1 MSISHLNILS
11 YICLCTPTN
20 SLPTKDG
27 LNNGGLPTSNTS
39 RGTDSNPGSATEE
52 ALMAAERLFG
62 CKIIRQQNPEGR
74 VTFIIATDNGQK
86 LDFDEKQISYEK
98 IIYK

>member
-1 MSISHLNILS
+1 MTSQTQTSAKN
-11 YICLCTPTN
+11 
-20 SLPTKDG
+20 TKDA

-62 CKIIRQQNPEGR
+62 
-74 VTFIIATDNGQK
+74 
-86 LDFDEKQISYEK
+86 
-98 IIYK
+98 